1 MHAICWDSDMPDEAC
16 KYMHESQSSGSSSLR
31 VYCAACIKFVDKL
44 REFDSRLR
52 TLEGKISVQN
62 DANFQ
67 GEPLVVNLPPLAATY
82 AAAVTNCKST
92 PQMQGSAT
100 ANIQREITEAMEQEK
115 RKKNLVVFNLK
126 TSTAGDNS
134 RLTALFE
141 HVTGACPPAFR
152 SRRIGKPKDGKP
164 QPVVVEF
171 TSELDRLDIL
181 KSSRKLKDL
190 QAEWPHVGIAP
201 DRTKRQLE
209 QYRQQRAVRDKHD
222 QQSLRT
228 DADQHRPDDDGNVPH
243 TASAPQPQSS
253 ETMPKEVNC

>member
-1 MHAICWDSDMPDEAC
+1 MKHASTCMNR
-16 KYMHESQSSGSSSLR
+16 SLAGLAAYAFTAR
-31 VYCAACIKFVDKL
+31 PALSLLTNCVNLILVYAHSKAKSL
-44 REFDSRLR
+44 
-52 TLEGKISVQN
+52 QN

-67 GEPLVVNLPPLAATY
+67 GEPFVVNLPPLAATY

-92 PQMQGSAT
+92 PPMQGPAT

-152 SRRIGKPKDGKP
+152 SRCISKPKDGKP

-201 DRTKRQLE
+201 DRTERQLE
-209 QYRQQRAVRDKHD
+209 QYRQQRAVHDKHD

-228 DADQHRPDDDGNVPH
+228 DADQHRPDDDGNIPH

-253 ETMPKEVNC
+253 QTMPKEVNC

>member
-1 MHAICWDSDMPDEAC
+1 M
-16 KYMHESQSSGSSSLR
+16 
-31 VYCAACIKFVDKL
+31 
-44 REFDSRLR
+44 
-52 TLEGKISVQN
+52 
-62 DANFQ
+62 
-67 GEPLVVNLPPLAATY
+67 
-82 AAAVTNCKST
+82 
-92 PQMQGSAT
+92 
-100 ANIQREITEAMEQEK
+100 
-115 RKKNLVVFNLK
+115 FNLK

-141 HVTGACPPAFR
+141 HVTGTCPPAFR

-209 QYRQQRAVRDKHD
+209 QYRQQHAVRDKHD

-243 TASAPQPQSS
+243 TAFAPQPQSS
-253 ETMPKEVNC
+253 QTMPKEVNC